1 MGGMEWVFAAFKR
14 TFEIRGRSRR
24 KEYWLYTLF
33 IIVMTIILLVV
44 DSAFELYIDEDT
56 GMLSTLFLLA
66 TFITSF
72 TVTIR
77 RFHDIGK
84 SGWWI
89 LLNFIPFIG
98 TIVIFVFTV
107 LNSEAKTNA
116 YGEDPKM
123 GGLL

>member
-1 MGGMEWVFAAFKR
+1 MEWVFAAFKR

-107 LNSEAKTNA
+107 LNSEPKTNA